1 MPLFP
6 QVAQFFPLILAPGV
20 VALARRQQRLAWI
33 DGPLLV
39 WACVVGAAVL
49 WTLLLAAA
57 MGESI
62 TRAVIARGVIMGLTS
77 ALADTWATRK
87 KADPPEP
94 DAQVPAD
101 APTVVSAPPDVT
113 PLPESRVMPKGALS
127 SDWGP
132 T

>member
-1 MPLFP
+1 MPFSS
-6 QVAQFFPLILAPGV
+6 VAQFFPLILAPGV
-20 VALARRQQRLAWI
+20 VALARRQRRLAWI

-39 WACVVGAAVL
+39 WSCVVGAAVL
-49 WTLLLAAA
+49 WTLVLAAA
-57 MGESI
+57 MGEDI

-77 ALADTWATRK
+77 ALADTWATRN
-87 KADPPEP
+87 KADSPGP

-113 PLPESRVMPKGALS
+113 PLPVERTVPKGALS

-132 T
+132 Q

>member
-20 VALARRQQRLAWI
+20 VALARRQQRLAWL

-39 WACVVGAAVL
+39 WSCVVGAAVL

-57 MGESI
+57 MGEGI
-62 TRAVIARGVIMGLTS
+62 TRAVIGRGVFMGLTS

-101 APTVVSAPPDVT
+101 APTLVSAPPDVT

>member
-20 VALARRQQRLAWI
+20 VALARRQRRLAWI

-39 WACVVGAAVL
+39 WSCVVGAAVL

-57 MGESI
+57 MGEDI
-62 TRAVIARGVIMGLTS
+62 TRGVVGRGVLLGLTS

-87 KADPPEP
+87 GKAQEEAAPVPETP
-94 DAQVPAD
+94 SAE
-101 APTVVSAPPDVT
+101 PTVEAAPPDLT
-113 PLPESRVMPKGALS
+113 PRNDVPRGTMDLEFDK
-127 SDWGP
+127 
-132 T
+132 